1 MRLFRPKKLTLY
13 DLEHL
18 SQCCAFTGHR
28 PEKVVGYEGK
38 IIVEL
43 RKEILKAVDAG
54 YSTFLTGM
62 SRGTDL

>member
-13 DLEHL
+13 NLEHL

-43 RKEILKAVDAG
+43 RKK
-54 YSTFLTGM
+54 S
-62 SRGTDL
+62 SRLLMLDTLLSLLV